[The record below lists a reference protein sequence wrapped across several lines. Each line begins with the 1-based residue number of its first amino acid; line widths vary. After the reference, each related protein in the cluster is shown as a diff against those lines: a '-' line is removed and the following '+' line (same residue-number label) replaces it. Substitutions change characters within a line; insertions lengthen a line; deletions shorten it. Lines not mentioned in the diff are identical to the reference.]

1 MKGNYIMFD
10 PTTML
15 FSILVR
21 VLVVFTALPLHEF
34 AHGFVAEK
42 LGDRTA
48 RNQGRLT
55 LNPMAHFD
63 LIGTTALILTGF
75 GWAKSVPV
83 NPYNFRY
90 SKLGSKL
97 GIKGGMALTALAGP
111 VSNVLLALVCLVVY
125 KILVFFVPVIGAG
138 NVNQMLS
145 MALNI
150 MISTNVGLAVFN
162 LIPIPPLDG
171 SRILGYFLSPRV
183 NELMYHYE
191 RYIFFGLL
199 FLMVSGILSRPIG
212 ILSNA
217 ILSFI
222 DFLTSFIDVIA
233 RFL

>member
-1 MKGNYIMFD
+1 MFD
-10 PTTML
+10 TKTLL
-15 FSILVR
+15 FSMLVR

-42 LGDRTA
+42 LGDKTA

-55 LNPMAHFD
+55 LNPLAHFD

-111 VSNVLLALVCLVVY
+111 LSNVFLAFICLLIY
-125 KILVFFVPVIGAG
+125 KLIFYFVPAVGVPAVYDTITLG
-138 NVNQMLS
+138 
-145 MALNI
+145 LNI
-150 MISTNVGLAVFN
+150 MISTNIGLAVFN

-171 SRILGYFLSPRV
+171 SRILGYFLSPRL
-183 NELMYHYE
+183 NEMMYHYE

-199 FLMVSGILSRPIG
+199 FLMVTGLLSRPIG
-212 ILSNA
+212 YLSN
-217 ILSFI
+217 II
-222 DFLTSFIDVIA
+222 YYVINFLTGFVDLIA
-233 RFL
+233 RMM